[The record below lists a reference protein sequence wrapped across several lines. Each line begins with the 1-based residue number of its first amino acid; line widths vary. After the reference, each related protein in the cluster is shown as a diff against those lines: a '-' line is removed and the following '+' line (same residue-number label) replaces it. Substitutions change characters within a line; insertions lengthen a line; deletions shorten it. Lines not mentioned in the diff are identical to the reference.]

1 MLNFLDMPQFVAE
14 ELELRGLN
22 LPVEIIRGKMRQRWK
37 KCVIRPIEFIVHV

>member
-22 LPVEIIRGKMRQRWK
+22 LPVEIIRGKNAATLE